1 MEYFTSPSL
10 PSGLI
15 VIYLASI
22 SPRRREL
29 LDQIRL
35 AYQQIIVTID
45 ETPYL
50 QELPTAYVERM
61 ALTKAQMGYSTIQ
74 SVDKSSDII
83 VLGADTAV
91 VHRDVI
97 YGKPCDSDDAINTL
111 KQLSG
116 QCHQVMTA
124 VAVVTATQQYVT
136 LNISQVTFRLL
147 TDTEIRNYVAT
158 KEPLDKAGSYA
169 IQGLASLF
177 IKHMEGSY
185 SSIMGLP
192 LYETANL
199 LNKVGIDIAQGWIHA
214 T

>member
-1 MEYFTSPSL
+1 M
-10 PSGLI
+10 
-15 VIYLASI
+15 IYLASI

-35 AYQQIIVTID
+35 VYQQITVTID

-50 QELPTAYVERM
+50 QELPTTYVERM

-74 SVDKSSDII
+74 SIDKSSDII

-91 VHRDVI
+91 VHHDVI
-97 YGKPCDSDDAINTL
+97 YGKPCNSDDAINTL

-116 QCHQVMTA
+116 QRHQVMTA
-124 VAVVTATQQYVT
+124 VAVVTATQQQVA
-136 LNISQVTFRLL
+136 LNISQVTFRPL
-147 TDTEIRNYVAT
+147 TETEIRNYVAT

-177 IKHMEGSY
+177 IEHIEGSY

-192 LYETANL
+192 LYETAHL
-199 LNKVGIDIAQGWIHA
+199 LNKVGIDITQGWIHA